1 MPTTA
6 IRRPVVA
13 GAGTMGVTLARIFAQ
28 AGYAVTLWNRRTS
41 SLDRAQERIAGD
53 LAVLQEKG
61 LLDESPAAIAQRITY
76 TTDFAVYDSADFVV
90 ENIAEDLE
98 IKQAFYRTICQHVS
112 PDTLLTTNTSG
123 LRVSD
128 IAQAVEHPERF
139 CGMHFWNPPDLM
151 PLVEITKGEQSG
163 NAVAQAVHALALSLG
178 KKPVIVSPEIRT
190 GLTMGV
196 PDPHAVGKDRI
207 VDAAYAAA
215 NFPLPVI
222 TVDLGT
228 ATTFNVVD
236 ENRVFRGGV
245 ICPGLS
251 TGLRALGE
259 RCAQLP
265 QVHLSSPKNAIGT
278 NTESCMLS
286 GSVLGTAV
294 LLDGIAARIEEELGR
309 PATLVVTGG
318 LAKYVTPLCRHP
330 LTYDPE
336 LLLKGLALLYQLNAP
351 QQHHHPA
358 GGRKPHGQNFRRH
371 RPFRRERHETE
382 AKAG

>member
-1 MPTTA
+1 MRSNDGEVYRKGFPNMILAIDIGNTTVA
-6 IRRPVVA
+6 LGGIKDGRVCFVAHMDTVRTRTAAEYRAEMEKVFAHRRHPEKPMRFE
-13 GAGTMGVTLARIFAQ
+13 G
-28 AGYAVTLWNRRTS
+28 
-41 SLDRAQERIAGD
+41 
-53 LAVLQEKG
+53 AVLTSVVPQ
-61 LLDESPAAIAQRITY
+61 IT
-76 TTDFAVYDSADFVV
+76 
-90 ENIAEDLE
+90 
-98 IKQAFYRTICQHVS
+98 
-112 PDTLLTTNTSG
+112 G
-123 LRVSD
+123 
-128 IAQAVEHPERF
+128 
-139 CGMHFWNPPDLM
+139 
-151 PLVEITKGEQSG
+151 
-163 NAVAQAVHALALSLG
+163 ALAECARHYTG

-196 PDPHAVGKDRI
+196 PDPHAVGKDRL

-265 QVHLSSPKNAIGT
+265 QVRLSSPKSAIGV

-294 LLDGIAARIEEELGR
+294 LLDGITQRIEEELGR

-336 LLLKGLALLYQLNAP
+336 LLMKGLALLYQLNAP
-351 QQHHHPA
+351 QQHHNA
-358 GGRKPHGQNFRRH
+358 GGKKRNPNFRRGRH
-371 RPFRRERHETE
+371 PHPQRRERREDE